1 MMATLKTFAPARN
14 RDFTSAF
21 MAASPIA
28 VPNGHR
34 RINDAM
40 AQSPESLVPS
50 STYFQVLGC
59 GQFALFNRDP
69 ILAAGHRQQSGIKMH
84 WLLR

>member
-1 MMATLKTFAPARN
+1 MATLKTFAPARN

-50 STYFQVLGC
+50 STYF
-59 GQFALFNRDP
+59 
-69 ILAAGHRQQSGIKMH
+69 
-84 WLLR
+84 